1 MTTIELITQDDL
13 KNLKAELI
21 SEIRNLLKGNVSEGK
36 IWLKSYEVRKL
47 LHISP
52 GTLQNLRINGLLPFT
67 KVGSIAYY
75 EITDIEKMMQKGG
88 ENVQLVRKIK

>member
-21 SEIRNLLKGNVSEGK
+21 SEIRNLLKGSVSEGK

-52 GTLQNLRINGLLPFT
+52 GTLQTLRLNGTIRFSKIGGTLYYKTEDINRLLEDNF
-67 KVGSIAYY
+67 S
-75 EITDIEKMMQKGG
+75 
-88 ENVQLVRKIK
+88 

>member
-1 MTTIELITQDDL
+1 MTTIELITHDDL

-21 SEIRNLLKGNVSEGK
+21 SEIRNLLKGSVSEGK

-52 GTLQNLRINGLLPFT
+52 GTLQTLRLNGTIRFSKIGGTLYYKTEDINRLLEDNF
-67 KVGSIAYY
+67 S
-75 EITDIEKMMQKGG
+75 
-88 ENVQLVRKIK
+88 